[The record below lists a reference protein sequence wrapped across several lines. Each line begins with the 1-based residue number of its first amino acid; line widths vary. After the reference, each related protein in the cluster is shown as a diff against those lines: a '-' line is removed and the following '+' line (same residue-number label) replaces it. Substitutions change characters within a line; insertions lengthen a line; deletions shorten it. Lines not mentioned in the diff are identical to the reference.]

1 MMSNSNTQS
10 FEEMMKELENIV
22 QKLDNENVS
31 LEESLNLY
39 QRGMK
44 LSATCDE
51 TLKDA
56 EKKVNELMAD
66 EHTDNN
72 DDGVKEDTENE

>member
-1 MMSNSNTQS
+1 MMSKEKQS

-22 QKLDNENVS
+22 QKLDNEAVS
-31 LEESLNLY
+31 LEESLDLY

-44 LSATCDE
+44 LSANWDS

-56 EKKVNELMAD
+56 EKKVNELMQEEVCDKGNEETTD
-66 EHTDNN
+66 E
-72 DDGVKEDTENE
+72 